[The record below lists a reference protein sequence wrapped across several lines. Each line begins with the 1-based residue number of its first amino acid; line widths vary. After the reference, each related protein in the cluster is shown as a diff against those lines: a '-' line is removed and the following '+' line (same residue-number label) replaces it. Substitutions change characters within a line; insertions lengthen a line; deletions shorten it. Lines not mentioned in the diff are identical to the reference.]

1 MILLDDCKSSADTPS
16 SLFFENPLSHW
27 RVFHIQDL
35 EGTLKEIEAARADG
49 CHVVGLFFYELGE
62 ALQGMTRDK
71 RHAAAARG
79 VDAFQADNQTSDTT
93 AKLGVDATLKAPLL
107 LEAFAFRQCKR
118 LSNAQVVEWL
128 KARVTAMSER
138 DRTAGLLNLDASLNE
153 EDYAHDIATIQRYI
167 GQGDTY
173 QVNHTFKLKAQA
185 YGHPLAL
192 YKRLRERQ
200 PVRYGAYIEA
210 QDRHVL
216 CFSPEL
222 FIKNEQGLLT
232 AKPMKGTLGRL
243 RAKASDL
250 SNNEKDR
257 AENLMITDL
266 IRNDLGQICETGS
279 IKVPALFDVEEV
291 GDVYQMTSTITGRLK
306 PELALQDILRA
317 SFPCGSVTGAPKK
330 RTMEIISELEPQ
342 TRGLYCGSIGLF
354 EPNGNFQ
361 LNVVIRTLEINAK
374 RQVRVGIG
382 SGITIDSQ
390 ASKEWQECAVKAGF
404 VAGLSSPVG
413 LIETMRVENG
423 RPTLLTMHLNR
434 LQASAQ
440 ALGIAFD
447 RAEIETQVQDYLRPF
462 LQGEGVFR
470 LRLELS
476 GQGELQLSH
485 GAVEPLSGPQALY
498 WARDLLGHEA
508 ALMLSTNPLLAHKTT
523 ARAAYDAGWKAAV
536 AKGGFDALFLN
547 ERGEVTEGGRT
558 SLFACING
566 RWFTPPLSSG
576 VLPGVLRGLLLE
588 PELLKAHAERS
599 DSLQTSLLNCRLAQS
614 ILGQANEGVLYKTD
628 IENAEAL
635 VVVNA
640 LRGLL
645 PAKMVPA

>member
-1 MILLDDCKSSADTPS
+1 LILLDDCKSSADAPS

-35 EGTLKEIEAARADG
+35 EDTLKEIEAARADG
-49 CHVVGLFFYELGE
+49 CHVVGLFFYELGK
-62 ALQGMTRDK
+62 ALQGITRDK

-79 VDAFQADNQTSDTT
+79 VDAFQAGNQTSKT
-93 AKLGVDATLKAPLL
+93 AETVTEGALKTPLL

-153 EDYAHDIATIQRYI
+153 EDYAHNIATIHRYI

-173 QVNHTFKLKAQA
+173 QVNHTFEFKAQA

-243 RAKASDL
+243 RAKAADL

-434 LQASAQ
+434 MQASAQ

-447 RAEIETQVQDYLRPF
+447 RSHIEAQVQDYLRSS

-470 LRLELS
+470 LRLQLS
-476 GQGELQLSH
+476 TRGELQLSH
-485 GAVEPLSGPQALY
+485 GAVEPLIGPQTLY
-498 WARDLLGHEA
+498 CAHDLLGHEA
-508 ALMLSTNPLLAHKTT
+508 ALMQSTNPLLAHKTT

-547 ERGEVTEGGRT
+547 ERGEVTEGGRS
-558 SLFACING
+558 SLFIYSNG
-566 RWFTPPLSSG
+566 QWWTPPLQSG
-576 VLPGVLRGLLLE
+576 VLPGVMRE
-588 PELLKAHAERS
+588 
-599 DSLQTSLLNCRLAQS
+599 QLLNPRELATHAKDTALFNTELACS
-614 ILGQANEGVLYKTD
+614 ILDGAQERVLYPND
-628 IENAEAL
+628 IFNADAL
-635 VVVNA
+635 AVVNA
-640 LRGLL
+640 LRGVI
-645 PAKMVPA
+645 PAKIL

>member
-1 MILLDDCKSSADTPS
+1 MILLDDCKSSAQTPS

-27 RVFHIQDL
+27 RVFHIQNL
-35 EGTLKEIEAARADG
+35 EGTLKEMEAARADG

-62 ALQGMTRDK
+62 ALQGITRDS
-71 RHAAAARG
+71 RRVSRARL
-79 VDAFQADNQTSDTT
+79 VTEFQADNQRSNT
-93 AKLGVDATLKAPLL
+93 VENDADADADAALKTPLL

-118 LSNAQVVEWL
+118 LSNAQVIEWL
-128 KARVTAMSER
+128 EERRAAMTER
-138 DRTAGLLNLDASLNE
+138 DRTAGLLNAQASLNE
-153 EDYAHDIATIQRYI
+153 DDYARDIAAIQAYI
-167 GQGDTY
+167 AKGDTY
-173 QVNHTFKLKAQA
+173 QVNHTFELRARA

-192 YKRLRERQ
+192 YQRLRERQ
-200 PVRYGAYIEA
+200 PVRYGAYIETP
-210 QDRHVL
+210 DRHVL

-222 FIKNEQGLLT
+222 FIKNEEGLLT
-232 AKPMKGTLGRL
+232 AKPMKGTLSRL
-243 RAKASDL
+243 QAKATDL

-306 PELALQDILRA
+306 PDLSLHEILRA

-330 RTMEIISELEPQ
+330 RTMEIIAELETQP
-342 TRGLYCGSIGLF
+342 RGLYCGSIGLF

-404 VAGLSSPVG
+404 VTGLSSPVG

-423 RPTLLTMHLNR
+423 QPPFLAVHLNR
-434 LQASAQ
+434 MQASAK
-440 ALGIAFD
+440 ALGVAFNRSD
-447 RAEIETQVQDYLRPF
+447 IEAQVQDYLRSS

-476 GQGELQLSH
+476 ARGELQISH
-485 GAVEPLSGPQALY
+485 GAIEPLIGSQTVY
-498 WARDLLGHEA
+498 WAHDLLGHEA
-508 ALMLSTNPLLAHKTT
+508 ALMHSTNLLLAHKTT

-536 AKGGFDALFLN
+536 AKGGFDALFVN
-547 ERGEVTEGGRT
+547 ERGEVTEGGRS
-558 SLFACING
+558 SLFICSNG
-566 RWFTPPLSSG
+566 QWWTPPLRSG
-576 VLPGVLRGLLLE
+576 VLPGVMRE
-588 PELLKAHAERS
+588 
-599 DSLQTSLLNCRLAQS
+599 QLLNPRELASRAKDTALLNSDLACS
-614 ILGQANEGVLYKTD
+614 ILSGAQERVLYPND
-628 IENAEAL
+628 IFKADAL
-635 VVVNA
+635 AVVNA
-640 LRGLL
+640 LRGVV
-645 PAKMVPA
+645 PAKIL